1 MFSSNH
7 VNETSWPDFA
17 DSAMDLLNPIRR
29 FFKAAHQH
37 HQPQSTKSF
46 SVGEGSN
53 TRYLACEVRRSDL
66 TIQTDSAD
74 TNRVDLR
81 FFIGYGVYGTVQ
93 TAAAVA
99 GLKAELQEMVEGSI
113 SHRQI
118 RNAEGSFKAVFSD
131 GSMTLKAEGNTQGW
145 IIQVCLMIRASAM
158 TRGLAVSHSAQN

>member
-7 VNETSWPDFA
+7 VNESSWPDFA

-37 HQPQSTKSF
+37 HQPQSTTSF

-53 TRYLACEVRRSDL
+53 ARYLACEVRRSDL
-66 TIQTDSAD
+66 TIQTYSAD

>member
-7 VNETSWPDFA
+7 VNETSWPEFA
-17 DSAMDLLNPIRR
+17 DSAIDLLNPLRL

-37 HQPQSTKSF
+37 HLPQSTKSF
-46 SVGEGSN
+46 SVGEGSS
-53 TRYLACEVRRSDL
+53 TRYLSCEVRRSDL
-66 TIQTDSAD
+66 TIQTDCAD

-99 GLKAELQEMVEGSI
+99 GLKAQFQEMVEGSI

-118 RNAEGSFKAVFSD
+118 RNAGGTFKAVFSD
-131 GSMTLKAEGNTQGW
+131 GSVTLKAEGNTQGW

-158 TRGLAVSHSAQN
+158 TRVLAVSHSAQN

>member
-7 VNETSWPDFA
+7 VNESSWPDFA

-53 TRYLACEVRRSDL
+53 ARYLACEVRRSDL
-66 TIQTDSAD
+66 TDRAD

>member
-7 VNETSWPDFA
+7 GYEASWPEFA
-17 DSAMDLLNPIRR
+17 DSAMDLLNPIRL

-37 HQPQSTKSF
+37 HQAHSTKSF

-53 TRYLACEVRRSDL
+53 TRYLSCEVRRSDL

-81 FFIGYGVYGTVQ
+81 FFIGYGVYGTTQ

-99 GLKAELQEMVEGSI
+99 GLKAELQDLVEGSI
-113 SHRQI
+113 SHRRI
-118 RNAEGSFKAVFSD
+118 RNADGAFKAVFCD
-131 GSMTLKAEGNTQGW
+131 GSVTLKAEGNTQGW

-158 TRGLAVSHSAQN
+158 TRGLALSHLAQN